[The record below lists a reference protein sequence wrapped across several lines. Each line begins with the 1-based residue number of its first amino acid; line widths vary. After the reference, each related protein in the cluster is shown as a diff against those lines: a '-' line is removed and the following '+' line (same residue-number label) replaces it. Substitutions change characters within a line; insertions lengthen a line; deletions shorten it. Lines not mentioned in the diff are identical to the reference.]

1 LTSPPDTGRGRPQLV
16 GRASEKRLLWRA
28 LDRLGDGHGAV
39 IELTGDP
46 GIGKTRLL
54 TWLAEE
60 AGRRGFDVLRGNAT
74 EFERDLPFGVFV
86 TALADRYRRPG
97 PSVTSETDAGRE
109 PLAAL
114 LQGEGTQGSGA
125 ERFRAYAAVR
135 ELLAGWAGD
144 GLVLILDDMHWADPG
159 AIELAEYLVRR
170 PPDAALLLVL
180 AQRGRQ
186 AAARLAGTLARG
198 IELGTVVRTELGPL
212 SPGESAELAGPGL
225 DHQTVQLIYAE
236 SGGNPLY
243 LLAAAA
249 ASRAGHP
256 AAADAPSR
264 APNPLEAVL
273 LAELAP
279 LTEAEATVVAAGAI
293 LGEQFS
299 IDALAPVAGLSARDV
314 TAAIRVLTRRD
325 ILRPA
330 AAIPAML
337 TFRHPVLRQ
346 VVYQSAEPAWR
357 AAAHRRALAE
367 LARRGAP
374 AAELAH
380 HVAASPGAQ
389 LPDDLKILL
398 TAATAAMSSAPGT
411 AAHWLRVALEMLP
424 DDAAHAGQRLEILL
438 MLTRALG
445 VAGRLAES
453 RELMH
458 EILRLVPMDPP
469 GPRVAAVAFCARMER
484 LLARYPEARALLETE
499 LASPRA
505 ALTAEGVTLAIE
517 YGALAV
523 LSASF
528 PSARDT
534 LLRAVQ
540 SARDRGDRLGE
551 AHVLAYCALGEVY
564 EGNVPVAAQA
574 ADTAAVLVDQ
584 MTDGELSADPES
596 LAALG
601 WAELFLERC
610 PDAGRHLDR
619 GVAIS
624 RHSGHFDVLP
634 HLLLGQGMLACWY
647 GPLDRAITLSE
658 EAEEIARHIDS
669 RDVLGFALGLRS
681 YALTWAGGPDSTKR
695 AVDLA
700 DQAVAIVPAESAWW
714 ARTVAAVRA
723 AALLMGGDP
732 QGCLRAMTAAGGTG
746 LSLIQPSM
754 RPIFLDM
761 LTGASIM
768 SGDQVTAR
776 EWSQRA
782 GAEAHQLGLAGQRGY
797 AVRSRGYLLAASGRH
812 DRAAACLQE
821 AADLLGSAGMLVSQ
835 AWALALAA
843 SLAATAGHP
852 DAAVTLAE
860 EARSLGQ
867 AVASMTILNAADATL
882 QSLATRPAGTDT
894 ADPLAQLTIRE
905 REVARLAATGLSS
918 RDIAAEL
925 SVSPRTVDT
934 HLSRIYRKLDL
945 ASRTALA
952 SRLAGRP
959 GSGPR

>member
-1 LTSPPDTGRGRPQLV
+1 
-16 GRASEKRLLWRA
+16 
-28 LDRLGDGHGAV
+28 
-39 IELTGDP
+39 
-46 GIGKTRLL
+46 
-54 TWLAEE
+54 
-60 AGRRGFDVLRGNAT
+60 
-74 EFERDLPFGVFV
+74 
-86 TALADRYRRPG
+86 
-97 PSVTSETDAGRE
+97 
-109 PLAAL
+109 
-114 LQGEGTQGSGA
+114 
-125 ERFRAYAAVR
+125 
-135 ELLAGWAGD
+135 
-144 GLVLILDDMHWADPG
+144 
-159 AIELAEYLVRR
+159 
-170 PPDAALLLVL
+170 
-180 AQRGRQ
+180 
-186 AAARLAGTLARG
+186 
-198 IELGTVVRTELGPL
+198 
-212 SPGESAELAGPGL
+212 
-225 DHQTVQLIYAE
+225 
-236 SGGNPLY
+236 
-243 LLAAAA
+243 
-249 ASRAGHP
+249 
-256 AAADAPSR
+256 
-264 APNPLEAVL
+264 
-273 LAELAP
+273 
-279 LTEAEATVVAAGAI
+279 
-293 LGEQFS
+293 
-299 IDALAPVAGLSARDV
+299 
-314 TAAIRVLTRRD
+314 
-325 ILRPA
+325 
-330 AAIPAML
+330 
-337 TFRHPVLRQ
+337 
-346 VVYQSAEPAWR
+346 
-357 AAAHRRALAE
+357 
-367 LARRGAP
+367 
-374 AAELAH
+374 
-380 HVAASPGAQ
+380 
-389 LPDDLKILL
+389 
-398 TAATAAMSSAPGT
+398 
-411 AAHWLRVALEMLP
+411 
-424 DDAAHAGQRLEILL
+424 
-438 MLTRALG
+438 
-445 VAGRLAES
+445 
-453 RELMH
+453 
-458 EILRLVPMDPP
+458 
-469 GPRVAAVAFCARMER
+469 
-484 LLARYPEARALLETE
+484 
-499 LASPRA
+499 
-505 ALTAEGVTLAIE
+505 
-517 YGALAV
+517 
-523 LSASF
+523 
-528 PSARDT
+528 
-534 LLRAVQ
+534 
-540 SARDRGDRLGE
+540 
-551 AHVLAYCALGEVY
+551 VLAYCALGEVY